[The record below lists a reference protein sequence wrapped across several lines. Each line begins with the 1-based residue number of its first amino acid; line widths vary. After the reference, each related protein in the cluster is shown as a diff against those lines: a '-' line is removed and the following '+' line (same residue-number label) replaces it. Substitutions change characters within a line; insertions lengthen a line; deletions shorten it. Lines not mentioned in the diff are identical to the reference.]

1 MCWQKNRRRSRHAP
15 PEFLTMTGLLKAPL
29 NLLKAPLNRLSPTT
43 VVTILSGPLRGK
55 KWIIG
60 ASRHA
65 YWLGL
70 YEKDKSKHF
79 ARHIKS
85 GQVVYDVGAHVGYY
99 SLLAAT
105 RVGREGHVWA
115 FEPVPE
121 NFAFLQRHIELNR
134 IPNITCMQTA
144 IARSSGT
151 TYFRMGGTRS
161 TGKLSSQGE
170 LAVAALCL
178 DDLVSACSAP
188 LPNVIKLDIEGAELD
203 ALQGARNLLLASHP
217 KLYVATHS
225 ESLHRDCIEYLAGMK
240 YEVTVLEWDPSGHVG
255 ELFAA

>member
-1 MCWQKNRRRSRHAP
+1 
-15 PEFLTMTGLLKAPL
+15 MTGFLKTPI
-29 NLLKAPLNRLSPTT
+29 NLLKAPLNRISPTT

-79 ARHIKS
+79 SAHIKP
-85 GQVVYDVGAHVGYY
+85 GQVIYDVGAHVGYY

-105 RVGREGHVWA
+105 RVGRGGHVWA
-115 FEPVPE
+115 FEPLPE
-121 NFAFLQRHIELNR
+121 NFAFLQQHIALNQ
-134 IPNITCMQTA
+134 ISNITCMQTA
-144 IARSSGT
+144 VAQSSGT
-151 TYFRMGGTRS
+151 TLFRRGGTRS
-161 TGKLSSQGE
+161 TGKLSARGE
-170 LAVAALCL
+170 LAVATLCL
-178 DDLVSACSAP
+178 DDLVSGSNA
-188 LPNVIKLDIEGAELD
+188 LPPDVIKLDVEGAELK
-203 ALQGARNLLLASHP
+203 ALQGAGNVLLASHP

-225 ESLHRDCIEYLAGMK
+225 ESLHRDCMEYLAGLN
-240 YEVTVLEWDPSGHVG
+240 YQVTVLEWDPEGHLG